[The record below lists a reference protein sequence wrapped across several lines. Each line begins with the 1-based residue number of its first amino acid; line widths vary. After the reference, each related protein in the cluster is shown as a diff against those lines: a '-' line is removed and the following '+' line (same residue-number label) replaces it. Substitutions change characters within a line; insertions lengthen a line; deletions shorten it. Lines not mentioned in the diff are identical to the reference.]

1 MSCDDKCSFKL
12 NVADPLEPSTATQ
25 ILWNEDWTHYR
36 NTDIEDKSATSSL
49 YGVRF
54 SEWFSLTQDEY
65 YFVESTLLQGEGKL
79 NINVGMEIIPDVM
92 PAEHSRFER
101 MVQNLSLGQTNI
113 QMDTLEIT
121 VLAVD

>member
-1 MSCDDKCSFKL
+1 M
-12 NVADPLEPSTATQ
+12 
-25 ILWNEDWTHYR
+25 
-36 NTDIEDKSATSSL
+36 
-49 YGVRF
+49 
-54 SEWFSLTQDEY
+54 TQDEY
-65 YFVESTLLQGEGKL
+65 YFVESTLLQGEGGI

-101 MVQNLSLGQTNI
+101 MVQKLSLGQTNI